1 MNPLPR
7 LLPMLLLL
15 LPSLGMPAG
24 AGVEPSAPASITVFL
39 NEEQNPLP
47 GPEFTVP
54 HHPAALRFEVRPG
67 TLRCRYR
74 LEGLETAWRERTDQ
88 MQLII
93 RFFDR
98 KGDQI
103 SQKSFPATGVSPGWG
118 GSVEK
123 SGFTPRRETVKPP
136 DQAQF
141 LSVIIS
147 SAGPP
152 ALVGVLAVTGI
163 TIRGQGA
170 DGNAGITYLEDG
182 RNPGENQNPWF
193 KSGTHPSMAS
203 ARNLEPGA
211 AGSPVFILAD
221 DDPKA
226 HADWISTTRA
236 LPGIVP
242 GEVLELEWQEAY
254 STGLGGGF
262 TETYQRLPAGAYRFI
277 VEGLSLE
284 GVPLGA
290 ASMVSLKVP
299 APYWESLWFQAAA
312 VAAAAAGGMLGGR
325 YLIRKRVAGHLR
337 QAQLL
342 SDERLRIA
350 RDLHDD
356 LGTRLSHISLLGAHA
371 GSHSADEEAR
381 SSFAQITTMSRELI
395 RALSENVW
403 LLNPKNN
410 QLEAL
415 MDFLCRLV
423 SELCR
428 LAEIRCRIDAAPMTE
443 NVPISHEFRHNIS
456 LAVKEVVNNA
466 LKHSKASEIRMNIKL
481 EGPLLKIT
489 LADNGIG
496 LSAEP
501 GKTGV
506 GLASIHQRMAS
517 LRGRCVMEPATHG
530 GLKVLLEAPI
540 HHQPI
545 L

>member
-1 MNPLPR
+1 MNRLIR
-7 LLPMLLLL
+7 TLSLLPLVLTCAMVRAQTV
-15 LPSLGMPAG
+15 AG
-24 AGVEPSAPASITVFL
+24 AAPASIRAFL
-39 NEEQNPLP
+39 NEDKNPLT
-47 GPEFTVP
+47 GMELTVP
-54 HHPAALRFEVRPG
+54 HHPAALRFEVHPG

-74 LEGLETAWRERTDQ
+74 LEGLETEWRERTDV

-103 SQKSFPATGVSPGWG
+103 SQESFPVTGVSEGWG

-123 SGFTPRRETVKPP
+123 SRFTPRREWVTPPP
-136 DQAQF
+136 DTDF
-141 LSVIIS
+141 FTMVMS
-147 SAGPP
+147 SAGP
-152 ALVGVLAVTGI
+152 ATVVGVLAVTGI
-163 TIRGQGA
+163 TIRGHEGA
-170 DGNAGITYLEDG
+170 GNPGITYLEDS
-182 RNPGENQNPWF
+182 RNPKGNPKTWF

-203 ARNLEPGA
+203 ALNLEKD
-211 AGSPVFILAD
+211 AGGTPVFILSD
-221 DDPKA
+221 DDIKA
-226 HADWISTTRA
+226 HADWTTGART
-236 LPGIVP
+236 LPKLQA
-242 GEVLELEWQEAY
+242 GEVLEVEWREAY
-254 STGLGGGF
+254 STGLGGAF
-262 TETYQRLPAGAYRFI
+262 STIYERLPAGDYRFV

-284 GVPLGA
+284 GGPLGTA
-290 ASMVSLKVP
+290 GEVSLKVP
-299 APYWESLWFQAAA
+299 APYWESLWFWAAA
-312 VAAAAAGGMLGGR
+312 VAAAAAGGVLGGR

-381 SSFAQITTMSRELI
+381 SSFGQITTMSRELI

-403 LLNPKNN
+403 LLNPNNN

-415 MDFLCRLV
+415 VDFLCRLV
-423 SELCR
+423 GELCR

-456 LAVKEVVNNA
+456 LAVKEAVNNA
-466 LKHSKASEIRMNIKL
+466 LKHSKASEIRMNIAVD
-481 EGPLLKIT
+481 GPLLKIT

-540 HHQPI
+540 HHHPI